1 MLRALEV
8 RGLLE
13 RRPHPTDTRA
23 KALRLTAAGR
33 ALTTR
38 AVPAVETADSAFFS
52 ALGTAR
58 AGLNRSLLALISAQ
72 Q

>member
-1 MLRALEV
+1 
-8 RGLLE
+8 LLE

-38 AVPAVETADSAFFS
+38 AVPAVETADARFFS
-52 ALGTAR
+52 SLGAAR
-58 AGLNRSLLALISAQ
+58 AGLNRALLALIGAQ
-72 Q
+72 AESD